1 VATPPQPCQLAD
13 TPLVLH
19 GPGSGTRATLEMAI
33 TVAGW
38 AVCESVLELA
48 ATAAARNAVAAGV
61 APTVISALAVAEDVA
76 AGRLRIVDV
85 T

>member
-1 VATPPQPCQLAD
+1 MATPPQPGQLAD

-19 GPGSGTRATLEMAI
+19 APGSGKRATLEMAI
-33 TVAGW
+33 TVTGW
-38 AVCESVLELA
+38 AACEPLLELA
-48 ATAAARNAVAAGV
+48 LTPTVRNAVAAGV

>member
-19 GPGSGTRATLEMAI
+19 EPGSGTRATLEMAI

-48 ATAAARNAVAAGV
+48 ATAAARNAVVAGV
-61 APTVISALAVAEDVA
+61 APTVIRALVIAKMSLR
-76 AGRLRIVDV
+76 GRLRIVDV